1 MTVTVTQPSINVREK
16 LAELDKPTGIA
27 GEAMLRAET
36 PQEQFNLIGAG
47 RRNLIINGDMRIAQR
62 GTSHTTTS
70 AYTLDRWKFQTDLL
84 DQYAHTVTQSS
95 DAPDGFFNSFKI
107 EVTTTETT
115 VESTEDLAVTQF
127 IEAQDCQAL
136 AAGTSS
142 AKPLSLSFWVKSSVT
157 GTFAVALTAI
167 DDNKIFPTTYTVN
180 SANTWE
186 YKTIDIP
193 PCTIATIDNDN
204 GQGLSLRFITLSG
217 SSYTSGSTGTWQS
230 YSSTLFAAGHQAQ
243 ISTDG
248 DTWQITGVQLE
259 LGKVATPFEHRSY
272 GEELALCQR
281 YFSIPVNNVD
291 EDGNSNTI
299 SAIGVGRG
307 ASSGA
312 VVVWALHAP
321 VPMRDRPDI
330 VSSGSYYITDGTSR
344 TSATPTQIS
353 ISQYSSNSSL
363 MLANYQF
370 SSAVCDDDRVNMVG
384 AHTAVKITLDAE
396 L

>member
-1 MTVTVTQPSINVREK
+1 MTVKVTKPEINVRSE
-16 LAELDKPTGIA
+16 LADLRKPTGIA

-47 RRNLIINGDMRIAQR
+47 RRNLLINGAMQVAQR
-62 GTSHTTTS
+62 GTSFTTTS

-84 DQYAHTVTQSS
+84 DQYAHTVTRSS

-136 AAGTSS
+136 AAGTTS

-157 GTFAVALTAI
+157 GNFAVSLTAS
-167 DDNKIFPTTYTVN
+167 DDDKIFPTTYVVN

-186 YKTIDIP
+186 YKTIYIP

-217 SSYTSGSTGTWQS
+217 SSYTSGSTGAWQS
-230 YSSTLFAAGHQAQ
+230 YASGLFAAGHQAQ

-259 LGKVATPFEHRSY
+259 LGKVATPFEHPRSY
-272 GEELALCQR
+272 GEELAACER
-281 YFSIPVNNVD
+281 YYQSTYKLGTNTG
-291 EDGNSNTI
+291 ETEASWGDGNVTGPKFSTEMRAAPAVALYTYDDAGVGIVDSGGTNRAAVAQQI
-299 SAIGVGRG
+299 SAKGVRYL
-307 ASSGA
+307 SLTSG
-312 VVVWALHAP
+312 
-321 VPMRDRPDI
+321 
-330 VSSGSYYITDGTSR
+330 T
-344 TSATPTQIS
+344 
-353 ISQYSSNSSL
+353 
-363 MLANYQF
+363 ANTWVAY
-370 SSAVCDDDRVNMVG
+370 RY
-384 AHTAVKITLDAE
+384 TANAE

>member
-1 MTVTVTQPSINVREK
+1 MAVKFTKPEINVREK
-16 LAELDKPTGIA
+16 LAELDKPSGIA

-47 RRNLIINGDMRIAQR
+47 RRNLIINGDMRVAQR

-84 DQYAHTVTQSS
+84 DQYAHNVTQSS
-95 DAPDGFFNSFKI
+95 DAPDGFFNSFKV

-136 AAGTSS
+136 AAGTPS
-142 AKPLSLSFWVKSSVT
+142 AKSLSLSFWVKSSVT
-157 GTFAVALTAI
+157 GTFAVALTAL
-167 DDNKIFPTTYTVN
+167 DDSKVFPTTYTVN

-186 YKTIDIP
+186 YKTINIP
-193 PCTIATIDNDN
+193 PCTIATINNDN

-217 SSYTSGSTGTWQS
+217 SAYTSGSTGTWQS
-230 YSSTLFAAGHQAQ
+230 YASNLFAASHQAQ

-259 LGKVATPFEHRSY
+259 IGKVATPFEHRSY

-281 YFSIPVNNVD
+281 YYYKIGGP
-291 EDGNSNTI
+291 GNGTTTNLMIGGVESTT
-299 SAIGVGRG
+299 SAAFGGLAFPSTMRAVPTV
-307 ASSGA
+307 AMSSSGLSF
-312 VVVWALHAP
+312 WAFTGTASTFSLAGNRCSKE
-321 VPMRDRPDI
+321 VAAFT
-330 VSSGSYYITDGTSR
+330 VSSLSSR
-344 TSATPTQIS
+344 TGGQV
-353 ISQYSSNSSL
+353 
-363 MLANYQF
+363 ANIYRSGDAGYIEF
-370 SSAVCDDDRVNMVG
+370 S
-384 AHTAVKITLDAE
+384 AE